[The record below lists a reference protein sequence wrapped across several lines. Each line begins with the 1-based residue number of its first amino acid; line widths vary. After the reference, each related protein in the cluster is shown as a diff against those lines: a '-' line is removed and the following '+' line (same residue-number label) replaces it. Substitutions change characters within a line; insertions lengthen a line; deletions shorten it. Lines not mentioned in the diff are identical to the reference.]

1 MKKYYSIPVIL
12 ILFFLANISASFAQA
27 GVATVDIRILLML
40 HPLMMDFD
48 YSIGRFYRESTKGLL
63 SNDVW
68 AMMDKARKEAE
79 PKTKEL
85 KDKEKELQDQK
96 IELLYALERAT
107 NRFAPG
113 DIDRLISRKKGLGDA
128 LKLLKSTVVS
138 NRTQQEINKA
148 KINDLEAQIQEINDI
163 LLDLKPENKE
173 IKLKKREEIKEAIAK
188 IDKDILDV
196 QNKILDIEEQAVSVS
211 YLTTKESNERIEKA
225 KSEIMDLIKKAA
237 KESKFSMV
245 LDTTFAMR
253 STQRKRRNNVISIND
268 DSPDVIGASLFHYFS
283 NLEDDPEMV
292 KHLEKNL
299 TPEDARAHLV
309 AGRTVGM
316 QSNIKQ
322 YLEFRNYVPE
332 QAANFSN
339 GKIFLV
345 GGNDITTYIARQLI
359 DRYNVP
365 NSTKEMLLKTVKD
378 YMNFEIEP
386 YSPVINY

>member
-1 MKKYYSIPVIL
+1 
-12 ILFFLANISASFAQA
+12 
-27 GVATVDIRILLML
+27 
-40 HPLMMDFD
+40 MMDFD

-68 AMMDKARKEAE
+68 AKMDKARKEAE

-299 TPEDARAHLV
+299 TPEDARDHFV
-309 AGRTVGM
+309 TGKTVGM

-322 YLEFRNYVPE
+322 YLEFRNYIPE